1 MDEKIPM
8 KERKQLEAMVDREKF
23 PATFEYLLLHGL
35 TSAVSPWNITGKF
48 KTPED
53 VYRECLKRKIRWEE
67 LLNPPPDDVML

>member
-1 MDEKIPM
+1 MDEIIPK
-8 KERKQLEAMVDREKF
+8 KEVKQLESMVDKEKF

-53 VYRECLKRKIRWEE
+53 VYMECLKRKVRWEE
-67 LLNPPPDDVML
+67 LLKKPPDDVLL